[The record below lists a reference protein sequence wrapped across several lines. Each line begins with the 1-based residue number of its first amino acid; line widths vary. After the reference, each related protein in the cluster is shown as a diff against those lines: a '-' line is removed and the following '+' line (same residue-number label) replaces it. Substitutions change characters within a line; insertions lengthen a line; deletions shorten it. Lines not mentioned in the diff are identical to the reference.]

1 MNKFVIRKKLYD
13 ITNEIN
19 STEIEL
25 KTVDKNLIKL
35 NKEKDWSEDIFH
47 SLISLKQTDNIRLQ
61 TLQDSK
67 YELNNKIKFLNNQ
80 KNDVETK
87 IEELINILRD
97 DDSNVSRE
105 TNE

>member
-1 MNKFVIRKKLYD
+1 MFQKGEGCTWYRGKRCISVSYTHL
-13 ITNEIN
+13 TNEIH

-67 YELNNKIKFLNNQ
+67 YELNNKI
-80 KNDVETK
+80 
-87 IEELINILRD
+87 IILGT
-97 DDSNVSRE
+97 VK
-105 TNE
+105 